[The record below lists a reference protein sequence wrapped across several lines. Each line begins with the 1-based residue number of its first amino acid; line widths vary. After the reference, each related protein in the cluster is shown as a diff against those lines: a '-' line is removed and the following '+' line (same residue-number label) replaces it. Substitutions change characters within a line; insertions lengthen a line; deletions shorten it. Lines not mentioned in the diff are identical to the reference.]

1 MANPYPLRIPDDL
14 RRLMQGDA
22 DKRGRSLA
30 QTMIAACWAYLER
43 GDTAGVA
50 QLAEHRP
57 HKPEEVGSSPAPST
71 KPVIAALRSICA
83 GQVGREA
90 EVAEIVSVDSA
101 PQLCPH
107 KEWAEDGEQYR
118 CALVAGHKG
127 KCVLGDKLE

>member
-1 MANPYPLRIPDDL
+1 
-14 RRLMQGDA
+14 MQCDA

-71 KPVIAALRSICA
+71 KPDIAALRSICA
-83 GQVGREA
+83 A
-90 EVAEIVSVDSA
+90 DVSKDSGA
-101 PQLCPH
+101 LFLRDLTGDLCSH
-107 KEWAEDGEQYR
+107 DEWVDGEQYR